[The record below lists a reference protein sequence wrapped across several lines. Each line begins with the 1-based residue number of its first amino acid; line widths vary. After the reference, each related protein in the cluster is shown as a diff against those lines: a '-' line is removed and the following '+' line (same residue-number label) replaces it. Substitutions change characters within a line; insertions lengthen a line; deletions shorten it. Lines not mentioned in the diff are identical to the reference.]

1 MSRPLTALEP
11 MNLNVIADEVR
22 SCARCT
28 LYQERHCAVPGE
40 GSARARIMLIG
51 EAPGA
56 QEDLQGRPFVGRS
69 GKILDHALQVAGLKR
84 QDLFITSVVKCRPP
98 HNRLPRKIEVETCM
112 AAHLHRQISVIQPF
126 IICILGGVSAKALL
140 GEASLSRIRGR
151 LIQRDRLYFPTYHP
165 AAAGR
170 NPAWRQIFEADLVQL
185 RSLIDNA

>member
-1 MSRPLTALEP
+1 
-11 MNLNVIADEVR
+11 MNLSAIADEVR
-22 SCARCT
+22 SCTRCP
-28 LYQERHCAVPGE
+28 LYQERHCVVPGE

-69 GKILDHALQVAGLKR
+69 GKILDHALQIAGLKR

-98 HNRLPRKIEVETCM
+98 HNRLPRKTEVETCI
-112 AAHLHRQISVIQPF
+112 AAHLQRQISVIQPF

-140 GEASLSRIRGR
+140 GEANLSRIRGC

-165 AAAGR
+165 AAAAR

-185 RSLIDNA
+185 RSLINNV